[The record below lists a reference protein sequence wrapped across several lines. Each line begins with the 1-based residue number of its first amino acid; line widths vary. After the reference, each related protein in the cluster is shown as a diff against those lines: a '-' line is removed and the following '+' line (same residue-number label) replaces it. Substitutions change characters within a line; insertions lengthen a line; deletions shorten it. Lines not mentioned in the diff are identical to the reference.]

1 MELLAGKTAAGK
13 KFSPGGSCATEAG
26 TNPPP
31 FMAGRA
37 PTPEAMPLVDEEH
50 GGDDDD
56 TV

>member
-1 MELLAGKTAAGK
+1 MELLAGKSAAGK